1 MQCTRCQVTF
11 TKNNGRVFSL
21 DSYIGDAGE
30 NHSALVRHECP
41 DCRQMILVLQ
51 LSEPMSSGLVMR
63 KVQLF
68 PQTSGRKLSPSCVPN
83 HIAADYN
90 EACAVLC
97 ISPKSAAALA
107 RRALQGLLL
116 ERKYSTKS
124 KLADA
129 IQDFLSATPPPPADL
144 LSIVDTVRQVGNFA
158 AHPQKGEV
166 ANGICAVEE
175 DEASWTLDV
184 LEKLF
189 DYCYETP
196 IRNAAMLERFDAR
209 AKSIKSSEPLA
220 SESLAQ
226 QI

>member
-1 MQCTRCQVTF
+1 MQCTRCRISF
-11 TKNNGRVFSL
+11 TSNLGHPVQL
-21 DSYIGDAGE
+21 AQYAGDDRTDVHAQM
-30 NHSALVRHECP
+30 LRHECP

-51 LSEPMSSGLVMR
+51 LTESKPTGYVMR
-63 KVQLF
+63 EVQLF
-68 PQTSGRKLSPSCVPN
+68 PQTSGRKLSPSCVPQ

-107 RRALQGLLL
+107 RRALQGILFD
-116 ERKYSTKS
+116 RKYSAKS

-129 IQDFLSATPPPPADL
+129 IQDFLNSTPQPPADL
-144 LSIVDTVRQVGNFA
+144 ILIVDTVRLVGNFA

-196 IRNAAMLERFDAR
+196 IRNAAMLERFDVR
-209 AKSIKSSEPLA
+209 SKSLKSAAPSPVELPA
-220 SESLAQ
+220 
-226 QI
+226 